1 LMVSRLVG
9 AKGLEEAAK
18 AFKKSKYKL
27 KVAGEAHGFSDVA
40 GKLKKLS
47 GGNVELLG
55 RVTDEELYELYAK
68 AKGFIAL
75 AREED
80 FGITPVEAMAAGT
93 PVIAFNGGGFRESII
108 DGETGILIDDTDE
121 VTIGEAVKKLERK
134 KWDKGKLQNQ
144 ARKFSRERFEEE
156 IKFFIRKHIK

>member
-1 LMVSRLVG
+1 
-9 AKGLEEAAK
+9 
-18 AFKKSKYKL
+18 
-27 KVAGEAHGFSDVA
+27 
-40 GKLKKLS
+40 
-47 GGNVELLG
+47 
-55 RVTDEELYELYAK
+55 
-68 AKGFIAL
+68 
-75 AREED
+75 
-80 FGITPVEAMAAGT
+80 MAAGT